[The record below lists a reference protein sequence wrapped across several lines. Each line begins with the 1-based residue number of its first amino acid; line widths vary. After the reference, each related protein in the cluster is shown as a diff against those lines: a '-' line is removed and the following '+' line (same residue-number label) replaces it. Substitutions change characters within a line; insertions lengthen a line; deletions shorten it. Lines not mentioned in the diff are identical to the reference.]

1 MTTPDTLPEDMR
13 SKRPARSRSARRPL
27 VWGLNLLLSSVFLVA
42 LLFAGAFWYGSQRF
56 DAPGPLVEETTYDVP
71 AGASF
76 RSIAPALAERG
87 IIENPGPLRIFSRG
101 VRAAGKEKALK
112 VGEFAFA
119 PGMSMRQVMN
129 VLTEGRPIQYS
140 LSFPE
145 GLTSYQMV
153 ERITFSPDMTGT
165 VETIPEEG
173 TLKPDTYL
181 FPRGFDRQKLIG
193 IMQAAQTKALD
204 AAWESRDP
212 DLPLADKNA
221 MLTLA
226 SIVEKETGVAS
237 ERPEVAGVFVNRLR
251 KGMRL
256 QTDPTIIYGLFGGKG
271 KPSDRPI
278 YKSDIEKPTPYNTY
292 TIDGLPP
299 GPIANPGEASLKA
312 VAAPANTTAVYFVA
326 DGSGGHAFAET
337 LDEHNANVR
346 KWRAIEAE
354 REKALGEAA
363 DEIRDTATGDGN

>member
-1 MTTPDTLPEDMR
+1 MTTPEPIENTR
-13 SKRPARSRSARRPL
+13 AKRAARSTGARRPL
-27 VWGLNLLLSSVFLVA
+27 IWGLNLVLSTIFLAA
-42 LLFAGAFWYGSQRF
+42 LLFAAMFWYGSQRF
-56 DAPGPLVEETTYDVP
+56 DAPGPLAQETTYDVP

-87 IIENPGPLRIFSRG
+87 IIEEQGPLRIFSRG
-101 VRAAGKEKALK
+101 VRAAGRDRDLK
-112 VGEFAFA
+112 VGEFAFT
-119 PGMSMRQVMN
+119 PGMSMREVMN
-129 VLTEGRPIQYS
+129 VLTDGRPIQYS

-153 ERITFSPDMTGT
+153 ERITFSPDMTGK
-165 VETIPEEG
+165 VEAIPEEG
-173 TLKPDTYL
+173 TLKPDTYF
-181 FPRGFDRQKLIG
+181 FPRGFDRQKLIAM
-193 IMQAAQTKALD
+193 MQEAQTKALD
-204 AAWESRDP
+204 AAWQNRDP
-212 DLPLADKNA
+212 DLPLVDKNE

-251 KGMRL
+251 RGMRL

-278 YKSDIEKPTPYNTY
+278 YRSDIENPTPYNTY

-299 GPIANPGEASLKA
+299 GPIANPGEAALNA
-312 VAAPANTTAVYFVA
+312 VANPAATDAVYFVA
-326 DGSGGHAFAET
+326 DGTGGHAFAET

-346 KWRAIEAE
+346 KWRVIEAE
-354 REKALGEAA
+354 RAKALENAS
-363 DEIRDTATGDGN
+363 DEIDGASEGDGN

>member
-1 MTTPDTLPEDMR
+1 MTSPSAPEFETPR
-13 SKRPARSRSARRPL
+13 KRVARSSNARRPFI
-27 VWGLNLLLSSVFLVA
+27 WGLNLLLSTVFLGA
-42 LLFAGAFWYGSQRF
+42 LLFAAAFWYGSQRF
-56 DAPGPLVEETTYDVP
+56 DAEGPLVEEATYDVP

-112 VGEFAFA
+112 VGEFAFS
-119 PGMSMRQVMN
+119 PGMSMRDVMN
-129 VLTEGRPIQYS
+129 VLTDGRPIQYS

-153 ERITFSPDMTGT
+153 ERITFSADMTGT
-165 VETIPEEG
+165 VEGVPDEG
-173 TLKPDTYL
+173 TLRPDTYL
-181 FPRGFDRQKLIG
+181 FPRGFDRQRLIG

-204 AAWESRDP
+204 AAWEGRNP
-212 DLPLADKNA
+212 DLPIADKNE

-226 SIVEKETGVAS
+226 SIVEKETAVAS
-237 ERPEVAGVFVNRLR
+237 ERPKVAGVFVNRLR

-278 YKSDIEKPTPYNTY
+278 YRSDIDNPTPYNTY

-312 VAAPANTTAVYFVA
+312 VANPAETDAVYFVA
-326 DGSGGHAFAET
+326 DGTGGHAFAAT

-346 KWRAIEAE
+346 KWRAIEAQ
-354 REKALGEAA
+354 RAKAAVESGLTSE
-363 DEIRDTATGDGN
+363 DEGQ

>member
-1 MTTPDTLPEDMR
+1 MKTSNDTRTGSRRKRATR
-13 SKRPARSRSARRPL
+13 SSGARRPFI
-27 VWGLNLLLSSVFLVA
+27 WGLNLLLSTAFLGA
-42 LLFAGAFWYGSQRF
+42 LLFAGVFWYGSQRF
-56 DAPGPLVEETTYDVP
+56 EAPGPLVEETTYDVP

-76 RSIAPALAERG
+76 RTIAPALAERG
-87 IIENPGPLRIFSRG
+87 IIPEQGPLRIFSRG
-101 VRAAGKEKALK
+101 VRAAGKEKDLK

-129 VLTEGRPIQYS
+129 VLTDGRPIQYS

-165 VETIPEEG
+165 VEAIPDEG

-193 IMQAAQTKALD
+193 MMQAAQTKALD
-204 AAWESRDP
+204 AAWESRNP
-212 DLPLADKNA
+212 DLPLADKNE

-226 SIVEKETGVAS
+226 SIVEKETALAS

-251 KGMRL
+251 RGMRL

-278 YKSDIEKPTPYNTY
+278 FKSDIENPTPYNTY

-312 VAAPANTTAVYFVA
+312 VANPANIEAVYFVA
-326 DGSGGHAFAET
+326 DGTGGHAFAET

-354 REKALGEAA
+354 RAKALDEATEEIGDTP
-363 DEIRDTATGDGN
+363 DEGSN

>member
-1 MTTPDTLPEDMR
+1 MTTPDTPAR
-13 SKRPARSRSARRPL
+13 HKRPKRAARSRSARRPL
-27 VWGLNLLLSSVFLVA
+27 IWGMNLLLSSVFLIA
-42 LLFAGAFWYGSQRF
+42 LIFAGAFWYGSQRF
-56 DAPGPLVEETTYDVP
+56 DAPGPLAEETTYDVP

-76 RSIAPALAERG
+76 RTIAPALAERG
-87 IIENPGPLRIFSRG
+87 IIDHQGPLRIFSRG

-153 ERITFSPDMTGT
+153 ERITFSADMTGT
-165 VETIPEEG
+165 VEGIPDEG

-193 IMQAAQTKALD
+193 MMQAAQAKALD
-204 AAWESRDP
+204 AAWESRNP
-212 DLPLADKNA
+212 DLPLADKND

-312 VAAPANTTAVYFVA
+312 VAAPAETNAVYFVA

-354 REKALGEAA
+354 RAKALEEAV
-363 DEIRDTATGDGN
+363 DEIRDTSAGEGN